1 MRTGR
6 VQERIPGR
14 VQTQLMWLLVWSL
27 WAVAIPSWAGQLP
40 INTRLGGEFSLPST
54 VGESSSLSDF
64 KGKVV
69 VLNFGYTSCPDIC
82 PMVLNRMAAVMNELE
97 DERSQVQPMF
107 ITFDPKRDTIERLQ
121 QYLKYFGDDFIGF
134 TGSEEQLAA
143 VARQYGVIA
152 IAQKSDSAAGTLY
165 THSDY
170 IYLLDKQGR
179 VRALFA
185 KSDSIDKM
193 VDDIESLLED

>member
-1 MRTGR
+1 MKSGR
-6 VQERIPGR
+6 VQAREQGRI
-14 VQTQLMWLLVWSL
+14 QILLLWLVVTPL
-27 WAVAIPSWAGQLP
+27 WAGQLP
-40 INTRLGGEFSLPST
+40 INTRLGGDFSLPST
-54 VGESSSLSDF
+54 VAESSSLSDY

-69 VLNFGYTSCPDIC
+69 LLNFGYTSCPDIC

-97 DERSQVQPMF
+97 DERNKVQPMF

-121 QYLKYFGDDFIGF
+121 QYLKYFGDDFVGF
-134 TGSEEQLAA
+134 TGSETQLAA
-143 VARQYGVIA
+143 VAKQYGVIA
-152 IAQKSDSAAGTLY
+152 IAQKSDSAVGTLY

-170 IYLLDKQGR
+170 IYLLDQQGR

>member
-1 MRTGR
+1 MKSGR
-6 VQERIPGR
+6 VQAREQGRI
-14 VQTQLMWLLVWSL
+14 QILLVWLL
-27 WAVAIPSWAGQLP
+27 WLAVTPLWAGQLP
-40 INTRLGGEFSLPST
+40 INTRLGGDFSLPST
-54 VGESSSLSDF
+54 VAESSSLSDY

-69 VLNFGYTSCPDIC
+69 LLNFGYTSCPDIC

-97 DERSQVQPMF
+97 DERNKVQAMF

-121 QYLKYFGDDFIGF
+121 QYLKYFGDDFVGF
-134 TGSEEQLAA
+134 TGSETQLAA
-143 VARQYGVIA
+143 VAKQYGVIA
-152 IAQKSDSAAGTLY
+152 IAQKSDSAVGTLY

-170 IYLLDKQGR
+170 IYLLDQQGR

>member
-1 MRTGR
+1 MQVSSSGLRDCFR
-6 VQERIPGR
+6 VFAAG
-14 VQTQLMWLLVWSL
+14 WLVVLS
-27 WAVAIPSWAGQLP
+27 VAAWAGPLP
-40 INTRLGGEFSLPST
+40 INTRLGGDFALPST
-54 VGESSSLSDF
+54 VAETSRLSDF

-69 VLNFGYTSCPDIC
+69 LLNFGYTSCPDIC
-82 PMVLNRMAAVMNELE
+82 PMVLNRMAAVLNELE
-97 DERSQVQPMF
+97 DARSKVQPLF
-107 ITFDPKRDTIERLQ
+107 ITFDPERDTRERLQ
-121 QYLKYFGDDFIGF
+121 QYLKYFGADFVGF
-134 TGSEEQLAA
+134 TGTGEQLAA

-170 IYLLDKQGR
+170 IYLLDQQGR

>member
-1 MRTGR
+1 MR
-6 VQERIPGR
+6 I
-14 VQTQLMWLLVWSL
+14 LLVVLLVSVSAL
-27 WAVAIPSWAGQLP
+27 VKAGDLP
-40 INTRLGGEFSLPST
+40 INTKLGGDFELTST
-54 VGESSSLSDF
+54 VAERGRLSDF

-69 VLNFGYTSCPDIC
+69 LLNFGYTSCPDIC
-82 PMVLNRMAAVMNELE
+82 PMVLNRMAAVMNELDE
-97 DERSQVQPMF
+97 DRARVQPVF
-107 ITFDPKRDTIERLQ
+107 ITFDPERDTPERMAK
-121 QYLKYFGDDFIGF
+121 YLKYFGDDFIGF
-134 TGSEEQLAA
+134 TGSQEALAA

-170 IYLLDKQGR
+170 IYLLDQQGR

-193 VDDIESLLED
+193 VDDVESLLED

>member
-1 MRTGR
+1 MKSGR
-6 VQERIPGR
+6 VQAREQGRI
-14 VQTQLMWLLVWSL
+14 QILLLWLVVTPL
-27 WAVAIPSWAGQLP
+27 WAGQLP
-40 INTRLGGEFSLPST
+40 INTRLGGDFSLPST
-54 VGESSSLSDF
+54 VAESSSLSDY

-69 VLNFGYTSCPDIC
+69 LLNFGYTSCPDIC

-97 DERSQVQPMF
+97 DERNKVQAMF

-121 QYLKYFGDDFIGF
+121 QYLKYFGDDFVGF
-134 TGSEEQLAA
+134 TGSETQLAA
-143 VARQYGVIA
+143 VAKQYGVIA
-152 IAQKSDSAAGTLY
+152 IAQKSDSAVGTLY

-170 IYLLDKQGR
+170 IYLLDQQGR

>member
-1 MRTGR
+1 MKAGR
-6 VQERIPGR
+6 VQAR
-14 VQTQLMWLLVWSL
+14 VQGRIQILMVWLLWL
-27 WAVAIPSWAGQLP
+27 IATPLWAGQLP
-40 INTRLGGEFSLPST
+40 INTRLGGDFSLPST
-54 VGESSSLSDF
+54 VAESSSLSDY

-69 VLNFGYTSCPDIC
+69 LLNFGYTSCPDIC

-97 DERSQVQPMF
+97 DERNKVQPMF

-134 TGSEEQLAA
+134 TGSETQLAA
-143 VARQYGVIA
+143 VAKQYGVIA
-152 IAQKSDSAAGTLY
+152 IAQKSDSAVGTLY

-170 IYLLDKQGR
+170 IYLLDQQGR